1 VIVVV
6 GSLALDSVKTPL
18 GSAEAVLGGSGAYFA
33 LAARI
38 FAPVSLVA
46 VVGRDF
52 PDQHLALL
60 AQHGVDVAA
69 VERADGE
76 SFRWGGEYASDLN
89 QRTTLFTHLNVLASF
104 QPKLSERLRSARQ
117 LFLANIDPDLQRD
130 VLDQVRGPELVA
142 CDTMNY
148 WIASK
153 RDALVRTL
161 ERVQICVLNDSEA
174 RELAGEANLWRA
186 ADAILTLGPEIVV
199 IKKGEHGAILA
210 SRGER
215 FTSPAY
221 PLEMVYDPTGAGD
234 SFAGG
239 FIGYLAAE
247 SAAAEG
253 SNRSGRAELPSSAVL
268 RRAVVYGTVAASFS
282 VERFSVDG
290 LVGLTRADLDR
301 RAEELLGH
309 ARWDHAAVQ

>member
-6 GSLALDSVKTPL
+6 GSLALDTVKTPL

-52 PDQHLALL
+52 PPAHLELL
-60 AQHGVDVAA
+60 ARHGVDVTA
-69 VERADGE
+69 VERAEGE
-76 SFRWGGEYASDLN
+76 SFRWGGEYADDLN

-104 QPKLSERLRSARQ
+104 QPKLSDKLRGARQ

-130 VLDQVRGPELVA
+130 VLDQVRSPELVA

-161 ERVQICVLNDSEA
+161 ARVQICVLNDSEA
-174 RELAGEANLWRA
+174 RELAGESNLWRA
-186 ADAILTLGPEIVV
+186 ADRILAMGPAIVV

-210 SRGER
+210 GPGDR
-215 FTSPAY
+215 FTSPSY

-247 SAAAEG
+247 SVAAERAG
-253 SNRSGRAELPSSAVL
+253 RSAAVVPSSSVL

-290 LVGLTRADLDR
+290 LTGLTRADLDR

-309 ARWDHAAVQ
+309 ARWDHVGAE